1 MRLFN
6 FHDNINNRSMP
17 MSTLHVRSSSFQI
30 EERTILDRRVIYFS
44 ILPTAELNKQHLA
57 TIHAGQ
63 TKFNRDSTDT
73 IFHNQN

>member
-1 MRLFN
+1 VLHFKSKKGQYCSTVLL
-6 FHDNINNRSMP
+6 INR
-17 MSTLHVRSSSFQI
+17 
-30 EERTILDRRVIYFS
+30 DRRFS